1 MPCCKTTA
9 DNSTLVMLTQLH
21 ISNYALIDELSVS
34 FESGFNVITGETG
47 AGKSILLG
55 ALGFALG
62 DRADTNVLFD
72 KDKKCVVEAQ
82 FTLTNESLKPL
93 FEENDLDFESECIF
107 RRELNPQ
114 KKSRAF
120 INDTP
125 VALQAMKEI
134 GGRLVDIHSQH
145 DSLLLTDAD
154 FQLRLLDDI
163 AQNGAALAE
172 YQTEYGK
179 YNTLKRRLHELKEM
193 ASRNT
198 AENDYLRFQLDELD
212 KAQLK
217 EGEYADLEQTLNV
230 MENAEEIKTL
240 LVTANGLMED
250 AETAIL
256 GQVNELSS
264 TLSRLKHLLPDMEGL
279 QERVDSIKVEMK
291 DIAYDLRRKEDDTQF
306 DETQLQ
312 SLQERYDLLSR
323 LMMKHR
329 VGSFDELITLR
340 DSLKERVN
348 AFENIDEAIAKA
360 EQELKE
366 SEKRLSELAKA
377 LHDKRCQAA
386 MAFSEKVTALVQQ
399 LAMPYAQF
407 HVAVELQS
415 SFGSKGSDEIGFLF
429 SANKG
434 VAVDDLRRVASGGE
448 LSRLMLSIK
457 SAVSSYNYIPTLIFD
472 EIDTGVSGEVAAK
485 IGSIMRQMGLSLQLI
500 SITHLPQV
508 ASQAEHHYFI
518 YKDNEGART
527 QSHIRMLDA
536 KERVTEIAKMLS
548 NDKVTPEALRA
559 AEVLLK

>member
-1 MPCCKTTA
+1 
-9 DNSTLVMLTQLH
+9 MLKQLH
-21 ISNYALIDELSVS
+21 ISNYALIDELDVS

-55 ALGFALG
+55 ALDFALG
-62 DRADTNVLFD
+62 DRADTNVLFE

-82 FTLTNESLKPL
+82 FELHNENLRLL
-93 FEENDLDFESECIF
+93 FEANDLDFESECIF

-125 VALQAMKEI
+125 VALQTMKEI
-134 GGRLVDIHSQH
+134 GSQLVDIHSQH

-163 AQNGAALAE
+163 AQNGDVLAE
-172 YQTEYGK
+172 YQTEYGN
-179 YNTLKRRLHELKEM
+179 YNALKRKLNDLKDIAM
-193 ASRNT
+193 KNT
-198 AENDYLRFQLDELD
+198 AENDYLKFQLEELD

-217 EGEYADLEQTLNV
+217 KGEYADIEQTLSV
-230 MENAEEIKTL
+230 MENSEEIKTL
-240 LVTANGLMED
+240 LVTANGLLDNSEHS
-250 AETAIL
+250 IL

-264 TLSRLKHLLPDMEGL
+264 ALSRLKHLLPDTEGL
-279 QERVDSIKVEMK
+279 YVRTDNLKVELK

-306 DETQLQ
+306 DEGQLQ

-323 LMMKHR
+323 LMMKHHLND
-329 VGSFDELITLR
+329 FEELIALR
-340 DSLKERVN
+340 NGLKEKVN
-348 AFENIDEAIAKA
+348 AFENIDEAIANA
-360 EQELKE
+360 EKELKE
-366 SEKRLSELAKA
+366 NEKQLSSLAKA

-386 MAFSEKVTALVQQ
+386 KAFSEKVTALVQQ
-399 LAMPYAQF
+399 LAMPFAQF
-407 HVAVELQS
+407 QVSVESQNN
-415 SFGSKGSDEIGFLF
+415 FGSKGCDEIRFLF

-434 VAVDDLRRVASGGE
+434 IAVDDLRRVASGGE

-457 SAVSSYNYIPTLIFD
+457 STVSYYNYIPTLIFD

-485 IGSIMRQMGLSLQLI
+485 IGAIMWQMGHTLQLI

-518 YKDNEGART
+518 YKDNDGART
-527 QSHIRMLDA
+527 QSHIRLLNPE
-536 KERVTEIAKMLS
+536 ERVTEIAKMLS
-548 NDKVTPEALRA
+548 NDKVTPEA
-559 AEVLLK
+559 

>member
-1 MPCCKTTA
+1 
-9 DNSTLVMLTQLH
+9 MLKQLH

-47 AGKSILLG
+47 
-55 ALGFALG
+55 
-62 DRADTNVLFD
+62 DD

-82 FTLTNESLKPL
+82 FALDDENLKSL
-93 FEENDLDFESECIF
+93 FEENDLDFETECIF

-125 VALQAMKEI
+125 VALQTMKEI
-134 GGRLVDIHSQH
+134 GSQLVDIHSQH

-154 FQLRLLDDI
+154 FQLKLLDEI
-163 AQNGAALAE
+163 AQNGALLAE
-172 YQTEYGK
+172 YQTEYSHYK
-179 YNTLKRRLHELKEM
+179 ALKSKLNELKEM
-193 ASRNT
+193 ATKNT
-198 AENDYLRFQLDELD
+198 AENDYLKFQLDELD

-217 EGEYADLEQTLNV
+217 EGEYTDIEQTLGV

-240 LVTANGLMED
+240 LVTANGLMDDSEN
-250 AETAIL
+250 AIL
-256 GQVNELSS
+256 GHMNALVS
-264 TLSRLKHLLPDMEGL
+264 TLHRMSQLLPDTESIV
-279 QERVDSIKVEMK
+279 ERVENLKVELK

-306 DETQLQ
+306 DEEQLQ

-323 LMMKHR
+323 LMMKHHLND
-329 VGSFDELITLR
+329 FEELITLR
-340 DSLKERVN
+340 DGLKEKVN
-348 AFENIDEAIAKA
+348 AFENIDEAISKA
-360 EQELKE
+360 EKELKE
-366 SEKRLSELAKA
+366 SEKQLSSLAKV

-386 MAFSEKVTALVQQ
+386 TTFSEKVTALVRQ
-399 LAMPYAQF
+399 LAMPFAQF
-407 HVAVELQS
+407 QVKVESQVN
-415 SFGSKGSDEIGFLF
+415 FHSKGCDEISFLF

-434 VAVDDLRRVASGGE
+434 IAPDDIRRVASGGE

-485 IGSIMRQMGLSLQLI
+485 IGGIMRQMGHSLQLI

-518 YKDNEGART
+518 YKNNEGTRT
-527 QSHIRMLDA
+527 QSHIRVLQHE
-536 KERVTEIAKMLS
+536 ERITEIAKMLS
-548 NDKVTPEALRA
+548 NDQVTPEALRA

>member
-1 MPCCKTTA
+1 
-9 DNSTLVMLTQLH
+9 MLKQLH
-21 ISNYALIDELSVS
+21 IRNYALIDELNVS

-62 DRADTNVLFD
+62 DRADTNVLYD

-82 FTLTNESLKPL
+82 FELKDNTLQSL
-93 FEENDLDFESECIF
+93 FEENDLDFETDCIF

-134 GGRLVDIHSQH
+134 GNQLVDIHSQH

-163 AQNGAALAE
+163 AQNNSLLTDYQAE
-172 YQTEYGK
+172 YGN
-179 YNTLKRRLHELKEM
+179 YNHLKRSLNDLKEM
-193 ASRNT
+193 ATKNT
-198 AENDYLRFQLDELD
+198 AENDYLKFQLDELD
-212 KAQLK
+212 KADLK
-217 EGEYADLEQTLNV
+217 EGEYAEIEQTLSV
-230 MENAEEIKTL
+230 MENSEEIKTL

-264 TLSRLKHLLPDMEGL
+264 TLSRLKHLLPDAESL
-279 QERVDSIKVEMK
+279 FERIENLKVELK
-291 DIAYDLRRKEDDTQF
+291 DIAYDLRHKEDETQF
-306 DETQLQ
+306 DEEQLQ
-312 SLQERYDLLSR
+312 NLQERYDLLSR

-329 VGSFDELITLR
+329 LNEFEELIALR
-340 DSLKERVN
+340 DSLKEKVN
-348 AFENIDEAIAKA
+348 AFENIDEAIAQA
-360 EQELKE
+360 EKQLKN
-366 SEKRLSELAKA
+366 SEKQLSSLAKN
-377 LHDKRCQAA
+377 LHEKRCQAA
-386 MAFSEKVTALVQQ
+386 VAFGEKVAQLVRQ
-399 LAMPYAQF
+399 LAMPFAQF
-407 HVAVELQS
+407 QVSVESQET
-415 SFGSKGSDEIGFLF
+415 FGSKGSDEIRFLF

-434 VAVDDLRRVASGGE
+434 VAPDDIRRVASGGE

-457 SAVSSYNYIPTLIFD
+457 SAVSDYNYIPTLIFD

-485 IGSIMRQMGLSLQLI
+485 IGGIMRQMGHSLQLI

-508 ASQAEHHYFI
+508 ASQALHHYFI
-518 YKDNEGART
+518 YKDNKGERT
-527 QSHIRMLDA
+527 QSHIRLLDA
-536 KERVTEIAKMLS
+536 KERVGEIAKMLS
-548 NDKVTPEALRA
+548 NNEITPEALRA
-559 AEVLLK
+559 AEVLLKE

>member
-1 MPCCKTTA
+1 
-9 DNSTLVMLTQLH
+9 MLKQLH
-21 ISNYALIDELSVS
+21 ISNYALIDELNVS

-82 FTLTNESLKPL
+82 FELHSENLKSL
-93 FEENDLDFESECIF
+93 FEENDLDFESDCIF

-125 VALQAMKEI
+125 VSLQTMKEV
-134 GGRLVDIHSQH
+134 GCQLVDIHSQH
-145 DSLLLTDAD
+145 DSLLLTNTDY
-154 FQLRLLDDI
+154 QLQMLDDI
-163 AQNGAALAE
+163 AQNGDVLAK
-172 YQTEYGK
+172 YQTEYGN
-179 YNTLKRRLHELKEM
+179 YNTLKRKLYELKEI
-193 ASRNT
+193 ATKNT
-198 AENDYLRFQLDELD
+198 AENDYLKFQLDELD

-217 EGEYADLEQTLNV
+217 EGEYIDIEQTLSV
-230 MENAEEIKTL
+230 MENSEEIKTL
-240 LVTANGLMED
+240 LVTANGLLDDSEN
-250 AETAIL
+250 AIL

-264 TLSRLKHLLPDMEGL
+264 TLSRLKHLLPDTENL
-279 QERVDSIKVEMK
+279 QERIENLKVELK
-291 DIAYDLRRKEDDTQF
+291 DIAYDLRRREDETQF
-306 DETQLQ
+306 DEGQLQ
-312 SLQERYDLLSR
+312 SLQERYDLLNR

-329 VGSFDELITLR
+329 VTDFEALIDLR
-340 DSLKERVN
+340 DSLQEKVN
-348 AFENIDEAIAKA
+348 AFENIDEAISRAEKA
-360 EQELKE
+360 LKE
-366 SEKRLSELAKA
+366 SEKQLSSLAKA

-386 MAFSEKVTALVQQ
+386 KAFSVKITTMVQQ
-399 LAMPYAQF
+399 LAMPFAQF
-407 HVAVELQS
+407 QVNVGSQT
-415 SFGSKGSDEIGFLF
+415 SFGSKGSDEICFLF

-434 VAVDDLRRVASGGE
+434 IAPDDIRRVASGGE

-457 SAVSSYNYIPTLIFD
+457 SAVSGYNYIPTLIFD

-518 YKDNEGART
+518 YKDNDGART
-527 QSHIRMLDA
+527 QSHICVLNPE
-536 KERVTEIAKMLS
+536 ERIREIAKMLS

>member
-1 MPCCKTTA
+1 
-9 DNSTLVMLTQLH
+9 MLKQLH
-21 ISNYALIDELSVS
+21 ISNYALIDELDVS

-62 DRADTNVLFD
+62 DRADTNVLYD
-72 KDKKCVVEAQ
+72 KDKKCVVEAA
-82 FTLTNESLKPL
+82 FSLTDDALRTI
-93 FEENDLDFESECIF
+93 FEENDLDFETECIF

-125 VALQAMKEI
+125 VALQTMKEI
-134 GGRLVDIHSQH
+134 GCQLVDIHSQH
-145 DSLLLTDAD
+145 DSLLLTNAD
-154 FQLRLLDDI
+154 FQLKLLDEI
-163 AQNGAALAE
+163 SQNGEVLSQYQAE
-172 YQTEYGK
+172 YGH
-179 YNTLKRRLHELKEM
+179 YNTLKRKLNELKEM
-193 ASRNT
+193 ATKNA
-198 AENDYLRFQLDELD
+198 AENDYLKFQLDELD

-217 EGEYADLEQTLNV
+217 EGEYAEIEHTLSV

-250 AETAIL
+250 SETAIL
-256 GQVNELSS
+256 GQINELAS
-264 TLSRLKHLLPDMEGL
+264 TLSRLKHLLPDTENL
-279 QERVDSIKVEMK
+279 QERVDILKVELK
-291 DIAYDLRRKEDDTQF
+291 DIAYELRRHEDGTQF
-306 DETQLQ
+306 DEGQLQ
-312 SLQERYDLLSR
+312 NLQERYDLLSR

-329 VGSFDELITLR
+329 VNDFGELIALR

-360 EQELKE
+360 EKELKD
-366 SEKRLSELAKA
+366 SEKQLSSLAKT

-386 MAFSEKVTALVQQ
+386 KVFSEKVTTLVQQ
-399 LAMPYAQF
+399 LAMPFAQF
-407 HVAVELQS
+407 QVSVENIEN
-415 SFGSKGSDEIGFLF
+415 FGSKGCDEIRFLF

-434 VAVDDLRRVASGGE
+434 IAVDDLRRVASGGE

-457 SAVSSYNYIPTLIFD
+457 SAVSDYNYIPTLIFD

-485 IGSIMRQMGLSLQLI
+485 IGGIMRQMGHSLQLI

-518 YKDNEGART
+518 YKDNEGTRT
-527 QSHIRMLDA
+527 QSHIRVLQRE
-536 KERVTEIAKMLS
+536 ERITEIAKMLS
-548 NDKVTPEALRA
+548 NDQVTPEALRA

>member
-1 MPCCKTTA
+1 
-9 DNSTLVMLTQLH
+9 MLKQLH
-21 ISNYALIDELSVS
+21 ISNYALIDELNVS

-62 DRADTNVLFD
+62 DRADTNVLYD

-82 FTLTNESLKPL
+82 FELDNETLKPL
-93 FEENDLDFESECIF
+93 FEENELDFESDCIF

-125 VALQAMKEI
+125 VALQTMKAI
-134 GGRLVDIHSQH
+134 GGQMVDIHTQH

-154 FQLRLLDDI
+154 FQLRLLDNI
-163 AQNGAALAE
+163 AQNGTLLSEYQAE
-172 YQTEYGK
+172 YTTH
-179 YNTLKRRLHELKEM
+179 NTIKRKLNELKEM
-193 ASRNT
+193 ADKNT
-198 AENDYLRFQLDELD
+198 AENDYLKFQLDELD
-212 KAQLK
+212 KANLK
-217 EGEYADLEQTLNV
+217 EGEYADIEQTLSV

-240 LVTANGLMED
+240 LVTANGLMENS
-250 AETAIL
+250 ENSIL

-264 TLSRLKHLLPDMEGL
+264 NLSRLKHLLPDTEGL
-279 QERVDSIKVEMK
+279 DERIENLKVELK

-306 DETQLQ
+306 DEEQLQ

-329 VGSFDELITLR
+329 VNDFGELIALR
-340 DSLKERVN
+340 DNLKEKTN
-348 AFENIDEAIAKA
+348 AFENIDEAIAQA
-360 EQELKE
+360 EKQLKN
-366 SEKRLSELAKA
+366 SEKQLSTHAKA
-377 LHDKRCQAA
+377 LHNKRCQAA
-386 MAFSEKVTALVQQ
+386 TAFGEKVTVLVRQ
-399 LAMPYAQF
+399 LAMPFAQF
-407 HVAVELQS
+407 QVSVESQPT
-415 SFGSKGSDEIGFLF
+415 FGSKGSDEIRFLF

-434 VAVDDLRRVASGGE
+434 IAVDDLRRVASGGE

-457 SAVSSYNYIPTLIFD
+457 SAVSSYNYIPTLVFD

-485 IGSIMRQMGLSLQLI
+485 IGGIMRQMGHSLQLI

-527 QSHIRMLDA
+527 QSHIRVLSPE
-536 KERVTEIAKMLS
+536 ERIQEIAKMLS
-548 NDKVTPEALRA
+548 NDQVTPEALRA
-559 AEVLLK
+559 AEVLMK

>member
-1 MPCCKTTA
+1 
-9 DNSTLVMLTQLH
+9 MLKQLH
-21 ISNYALIDELSVS
+21 ISNYALIDELDVS

-72 KDKKCVVEAQ
+72 KDKKCVVEAV
-82 FTLTNESLKPL
+82 FELNGENLRLL
-93 FEENDLDFESECIF
+93 FEANDLDFESECIF

-125 VALQAMKEI
+125 VALQVMKEI
-134 GGRLVDIHSQH
+134 GSQLVDIHSQH

-163 AQNGAALAE
+163 AQNDGILTDYQAE
-172 YQTEYGK
+172 YSK
-179 YNTLKRRLHELKEM
+179 YNSLKRKLNDLKDM
-193 ASRNT
+193 AVKNT
-198 AENDYLRFQLDELD
+198 AENDYLKFQLDELD

-217 EGEYADLEQTLNV
+217 EGEYTDIEQTLIV

-240 LVTANGLMED
+240 LLVANGLMDNSEH
-250 AETAIL
+250 AIL

-264 TLSRLKHLLPDMEGL
+264 TLSRLKHLMPDTESL
-279 QERVDSIKVEMK
+279 HERIDILKVELK
-291 DIAYDLRRKEDDTQF
+291 DIAYDLHRKEDETYF
-306 DETQLQ
+306 DEGQLR
-312 SLQERYDLLSR
+312 SFQERYDLISR
-323 LMMKHR
+323 LMMKHNLN
-329 VGSFDELITLR
+329 SFEELITLR
-340 DSLKERVN
+340 DGLKEKVN
-348 AFENIDEAIAKA
+348 AFENIDEAIANA
-360 EQELKE
+360 EKDLKE
-366 SEKRLSELAKA
+366 SEKQLSSLAKA

-386 MAFSEKVTALVQQ
+386 VAFGEKVTTLVRQ
-399 LAMPYAQF
+399 LAMPFAQF
-407 HVAVELQS
+407 QVSVESQTD
-415 SFGSKGSDEIGFLF
+415 FGSKGSDEIRFLF

-434 VAVDDLRRVASGGE
+434 IAVDDLRRVASGGE

-457 SAVSSYNYIPTLIFD
+457 SAVSSYSYIPTLIFD

-485 IGSIMRQMGLSLQLI
+485 IGSIMRQMGHSLQLI

-518 YKDNEGART
+518 YKDNDGLRT
-527 QSHIRMLDA
+527 QSHICVLSPE
-536 KERVTEIAKMLS
+536 ERVREIAKMLS